1 MRNVTQDMTSH
12 NHHGIDTSQNFTTA
26 TYDTLTGNT
35 TELAVY
41 NRLDDLAKYEVAVS
55 GLILYFAVFGNIFV
69 LLVLKCR
76 RGKLSRM
83 QWFIVH
89 LSMADLFVAFF
100 NVLPQM
106 IWDITYVFYGNN
118 FLCKLV
124 KYLQVVAMYA
134 SSYVLVMTALDRYI
148 SICYPLT
155 SQTWTTR
162 RVNVMVA
169 IAWGLSLGL
178 SVPQLFIFSYVEV
191 MPGVYNCY
199 DNFGAGN
206 NWRIKTY
213 VTWIF
218 VSIYAFPVVA
228 LTLTYSRICYVVWVS
243 VGSKEN
249 TNVCPKRN
257 ISKSKWKNTFRRDNE
272 QGNGG
277 NRSPAFV
284 RNPRAHT
291 RGMSKS
297 KIKTVKLTLT
307 VILCYVFCWA
317 PFFIG
322 QMWSVYDEKAPF
334 SSPAMAIVMLLASL
348 NSCTNPWIYL
358 AFSGKVCIKRMR
370 TVSRTWTV
378 TTNTYVDPETRQRN
392 SANVEMSTH
401 NSKIEKDAQK
411 TDLLSENI

>member
-1 MRNVTQDMTSH
+1 MASNTG
-12 NHHGIDTSQNFTTA
+12 HGFDQSQNNTTV
-26 TYDTLTGNT
+26 TYDALMYNETNE
-35 TELAVY
+35 TEVY
-41 NRLDDLAKYEVAVS
+41 QRNEDLAKIEIAVS
-55 GLILYFAVFGNIFV
+55 GIILYFAVFGNVFV
-69 LLVLKCR
+69 LIVLKCR

-106 IWDITYVFYGNN
+106 IWDITFEFYGNN

-162 RVNVMVA
+162 RVNIMVA
-169 IAWGLSLGL
+169 IAWGSALALSM
-178 SVPQLFIFSYVEV
+178 PQLFIFSYVEV
-191 MPGVYNCY
+191 SPGVYNCY
-199 DNFGAGN
+199 DNFGPTV
-206 NWRIKTY
+206 NWRLRTY

-218 VSIYAFPVVA
+218 VSIYACPVVA

-249 TNVCPKRN
+249 SNVCPSRN
-257 ISKSKWKNTFRRDNE
+257 ISKSKWKHTFRRDTN
-272 QGNGG
+272 QANGG

-307 VILCYVFCWA
+307 VIFCYVICWA
-317 PFFIG
+317 PFFIA
-322 QMWSVYDEKAPF
+322 QMWSVYDMAAPF
-334 SSPAMAIVMLLASL
+334 TSKLVDNIVD
-348 NSCTNPWIYL
+348 CT
-358 AFSGKVCIKRMR
+358 CIVLYR
-370 TVSRTWTV
+370 VV
-378 TTNTYVDPETRQRN
+378 
-392 SANVEMSTH
+392 
-401 NSKIEKDAQK
+401 
-411 TDLLSENI
+411 L